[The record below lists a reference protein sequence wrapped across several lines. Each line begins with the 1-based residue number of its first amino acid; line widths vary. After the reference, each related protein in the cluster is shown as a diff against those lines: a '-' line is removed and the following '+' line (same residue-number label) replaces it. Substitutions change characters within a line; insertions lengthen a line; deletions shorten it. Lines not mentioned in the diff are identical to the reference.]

1 MFLFYKDWY
10 INCVDL
16 NIIFYT
22 LYIILGTITMVKRI
36 KSASIL
42 VIDDDYG
49 VRESLK
55 MILMDKYYISTASHV
70 DEAINSLKV
79 IEPEL
84 IFLDIKMPKISGLE
98 FLRQMHSK
106 NSAIPIIMIT
116 AFPSSQTAIT
126 AFRSGAFDYII
137 KPFDPSEI
145 QTVVERALQH
155 RVESMEKDKLV
166 YDLRSTVHKNFF
178 STTESL
184 LLTIDAKDSY
194 TAGHSKRVS
203 LLFGL
208 IAKELGMS
216 EERIVK
222 LRYGA
227 FLHDIGKIGVR
238 DDILKKAGYLTEEE
252 FFLIKQH
259 PEIGYNILEPINFLK
274 EGLPIVRYHHEWY
287 NGEGYPHGLGGG
299 EIPQEVAIFSVI
311 DAYDALTTD
320 RHYRKKYSNG
330 TAFKI
335 ITEGI
340 GTQFMPALTEK
351 VLSIIKKCCE
361 TWHPGGSN

>member
-1 MFLFYKDWY
+1 
-10 INCVDL
+10 
-16 NIIFYT
+16 
-22 LYIILGTITMVKRI
+22 MVQRI

-42 VIDDDYG
+42 VVDDDLG

-55 MILMDKYYISTASHV
+55 MILMDKYYVSTASNIE
-70 DEAINSLKV
+70 EAINSLKV

-84 IFLDIKMPKISGLE
+84 IFLDIKISKENGLD
-98 FLRQMHSK
+98 FLKQIHSDK
-106 NSAIPIIMIT
+106 SNIPVVMIT
-116 AFPSSQTAIT
+116 AYPSSQTAIT

-137 KPFDPSEI
+137 KPFEPSEI
-145 QTVVERALQH
+145 HTTVERALQH
-155 RVESMEKDKLV
+155 RTESYEKDKLM
-166 YDLRSTVHKNFF
+166 YNLRMAVHKNFF

-184 LLTIDAKDSY
+184 LLAIDAKDSY

-208 IAKELGMS
+208 IMKELGMS
-216 EERIVK
+216 EELIVK

-238 DDILKKAGYLTEEE
+238 DDILTKTGCLSEEE
-252 FFLIKQH
+252 LFLMKQH
-259 PEIGYNILEPINFLK
+259 PEMGYYILEPINFLK
-274 EGLPIVRYHHEWY
+274 ESLPIVRSHHEWY
-287 NGEGYPHGLGGG
+287 NGKGYPDGLKGA
-299 EIPQEVAIFSVI
+299 EIPHEVSVFSVI

-320 RHYRKKYSNG
+320 RHYRKKYFNE

-361 TWHPGGSN
+361 TWHPGGLN

>member
-1 MFLFYKDWY
+1 
-10 INCVDL
+10 
-16 NIIFYT
+16 
-22 LYIILGTITMVKRI
+22 MVQRI

-42 VIDDDYG
+42 VVDDDLG

-55 MILMDKYYISTASHV
+55 MILMDKYYVSTASNIE
-70 DEAINSLKV
+70 EAINSLKV

-84 IFLDIKMPKISGLE
+84 IFLDIKISKENGLD
-98 FLRQMHSK
+98 FLKQIHSDK
-106 NSAIPIIMIT
+106 SNIPVVMIT

-137 KPFDPSEI
+137 KPFEPSEI
-145 QTVVERALQH
+145 HTTVERALQH
-155 RVESMEKDKLV
+155 RTESYEKDKLM
-166 YDLRSTVHKNFF
+166 YNLRMAVHKNFF

-184 LLTIDAKDSY
+184 LLAIDAKDSY

-208 IAKELGMS
+208 IMKELGMS
-216 EERIVK
+216 EALLVK

-238 DDILKKAGYLTEEE
+238 DDILTKTDDLTEEE
-252 FFLIKQH
+252 FFLMKQH

-287 NGEGYPHGLGGG
+287 NGKGYPHGLGEE

-311 DAYDALTTD
+311 DAYEALTTD
-320 RHYRKKYSNG
+320 RYYRKKYSNQE
-330 TAFKI
+330 AFKI

-340 GTQFMPALTEK
+340 GTQFMPILAEK

>member
-1 MFLFYKDWY
+1 
-10 INCVDL
+10 
-16 NIIFYT
+16 
-22 LYIILGTITMVKRI
+22 MVQRI

-42 VIDDDYG
+42 VVDDDLG

-55 MILMDKYYISTASHV
+55 MILKDKYFVSAASSIE
-70 DEAINSLKV
+70 EAKDSLKI

-84 IFLDIKMPKISGLE
+84 IFLDIKISKANGLD
-98 FLRQMHSK
+98 FLKQMHSC
-106 NSAIPIIMIT
+106 NSTIQVIMIT

-137 KPFDPSEI
+137 KPFEPSEI
-145 QTVVERALQH
+145 HTTVERALQH
-155 RVESMEKDKLV
+155 RIESYEKDKLM
-166 YDLRSTVHKNFF
+166 YNLRMAIHKNFF

-184 LLTIDAKDSY
+184 LLAIDAKDSY

-208 IAKELGMS
+208 ITKELGMS
-216 EERIVK
+216 EARIVK

-238 DDILKKAGYLTEEE
+238 DDILTKTGDLTEEE
-252 FFLIKQH
+252 LFLMKQH
-259 PEIGYNILEPINFLK
+259 PEMGYNILEPINFLK
-274 EGLPIVRYHHEWY
+274 ESLPIVRSHHEWY
-287 NGEGYPHGLGGG
+287 NGEGYPDGLKGA
-299 EIPQEVAIFSVI
+299 EIPEEVAIFSII

>member
-1 MFLFYKDWY
+1 
-10 INCVDL
+10 
-16 NIIFYT
+16 
-22 LYIILGTITMVKRI
+22 MVQRI

-42 VIDDDYG
+42 VVDDDLG

-55 MILMDKYYISTASHV
+55 MILMDKYYVSTASNI

-79 IEPEL
+79 IDPEL
-84 IFLDIKMPKISGLE
+84 IFLDIKISKENGLD
-98 FLRQMHSK
+98 FLKQIHSDK
-106 NSAIPIIMIT
+106 SNIPVVMIT

-137 KPFDPSEI
+137 KPFEPSEI
-145 QTVVERALQH
+145 YTTVERALQH
-155 RVESMEKDKLV
+155 RIESSEKDKLV
-166 YDLRSTVHKNFF
+166 YNLRSAVHKNFF

-184 LLTIDAKDSY
+184 LLAIDAKDSY
-194 TAGHSKRVS
+194 TAGHSKRVF

-208 IAKELGMS
+208 IMKELDMS
-216 EERIVK
+216 EALIVK

-238 DDILKKAGYLTEEE
+238 DDILTKTDDLTEEE
-252 FFLIKQH
+252 FFLMKQH

-274 EGLPIVRYHHEWY
+274 EALPIVRYHHEWY
-287 NGEGYPHGLGGG
+287 NGKGYPHGLRGE

-320 RHYRKKYSNG
+320 RYYRKKYSNQE
-330 TAFKI
+330 AFKI

-340 GTQFMPALTEK
+340 GTQFMPTLAEK

-361 TWHPGGSN
+361 TWHLGGSN

>member
-1 MFLFYKDWY
+1 
-10 INCVDL
+10 
-16 NIIFYT
+16 
-22 LYIILGTITMVKRI
+22 MVQKI
-36 KSASIL
+36 KSARIL
-42 VIDDDYG
+42 VIDDDLG

-55 MILMDKYYISTASHV
+55 MILMDKYYVSTASHV
-70 DEAINSLKV
+70 DEAINSLKIV
-79 IEPEL
+79 EPEM
-84 IFLDIKMPKISGLE
+84 IFLDIKMPKISGMD
-98 FLRQMHSK
+98 FLRQMHSE
-106 NSAIPIIMIT
+106 NSTIPIIMIT

-145 QTVVERALQH
+145 HTVVERALQH

-166 YDLRSTVHKNFF
+166 YNLRSTVHKNFF

-184 LLTIDAKDSY
+184 LLAIDAKDSY

-208 IAKELGMS
+208 IAKELGMV
-216 EERIVK
+216 EVQIVK
-222 LRYGA
+222 LRHGA

-238 DDILKKAGYLTEEE
+238 DDILTKTGNLTEEE
-252 FFLIKQH
+252 FFLMKRH

-274 EGLPIVRYHHEWY
+274 EGLPIVHNHHEWY
-287 NGEGYPHGLGGG
+287 NGKGYPDGLKGV
-299 EIPQEVAIFSVI
+299 EIPQEVAIFSII

-320 RHYRKKYSNG
+320 RHYRKKYSNQE
-330 TAFKI
+330 AFKI

-340 GTQFMPALTEK
+340 GTQFTPTLTEK
-351 VLSIIKKCCE
+351 VLSIIKNAMK
-361 TWHPGGSN
+361 PGS

>member
-1 MFLFYKDWY
+1 
-10 INCVDL
+10 
-16 NIIFYT
+16 
-22 LYIILGTITMVKRI
+22 MVQRI

-42 VIDDDYG
+42 VVDDDLG

-55 MILMDKYYISTASHV
+55 MILMDKYYVSTASHV
-70 DEAINSLKV
+70 DEAINSLKI
-79 IEPEL
+79 IEPEM
-84 IFLDIKMPKISGLE
+84 IFLDIKMPKISGMD

-106 NSAIPIIMIT
+106 NSTIPIIMIT
-116 AFPSSQTAIT
+116 AFPSSQTEIT

-137 KPFDPSEI
+137 KPFEPSEI
-145 QTVVERALQH
+145 HTVVERALQH

-166 YDLRSTVHKNFF
+166 YNLRSTVHKNFF

-184 LLTIDAKDSY
+184 LLAIDAKDSY

-208 IAKELGMS
+208 ITKELGIS
-216 EERIVK
+216 ETRIVK

-238 DDILKKAGYLTEEE
+238 DDILTKTGNLTEEE
-252 FFLIKQH
+252 FFLMKRH

-274 EGLPIVRYHHEWY
+274 ESLPIVRNHHEWY
-287 NGEGYPHGLGGG
+287 NGEGYPDGLKGV
-299 EIPQEVAIFSVI
+299 EIPQEVAILSIV

-320 RHYRKKYSNG
+320 RHYHKKYSNG

-351 VLSIIKKCCE
+351 VLSIIKKC
-361 TWHPGGSN
+361 NL

>member
-1 MFLFYKDWY
+1 
-10 INCVDL
+10 
-16 NIIFYT
+16 
-22 LYIILGTITMVKRI
+22 MVQRI

-42 VIDDDYG
+42 VVDDDLG

-55 MILMDKYYISTASHV
+55 MILMDKYYVSTASNIE
-70 DEAINSLKV
+70 EAINSLKV

-84 IFLDIKMPKISGLE
+84 IFLDIKISKENGLD
-98 FLRQMHSK
+98 FLKQIHSDK
-106 NSAIPIIMIT
+106 SNIPVVMIT

-137 KPFDPSEI
+137 KPFEPSEI
-145 QTVVERALQH
+145 HTTVERALQH
-155 RVESMEKDKLV
+155 RIESYEKDKLM
-166 YDLRSTVHKNFF
+166 YNLRMAIHKNFF

-184 LLTIDAKDSY
+184 LLAIDAKDSY

-208 IAKELGMS
+208 ITKELGMS
-216 EERIVK
+216 EARIVK

-238 DDILKKAGYLTEEE
+238 DDILTKTGDLTEEE
-252 FFLIKQH
+252 LFLMKQH
-259 PEIGYNILEPINFLK
+259 PEMGYNILEPINFLK
-274 EGLPIVRYHHEWY
+274 ESLPIVRSHHEWY
-287 NGEGYPHGLGGG
+287 NGEGYPDGLKGA
-299 EIPQEVAIFSVI
+299 EIPEEVAIFSII

>member
-1 MFLFYKDWY
+1 
-10 INCVDL
+10 
-16 NIIFYT
+16 
-22 LYIILGTITMVKRI
+22 MVQRI

-42 VIDDDYG
+42 VVDDDLG

-55 MILMDKYYISTASHV
+55 MILMDKYYVSTASHV
-70 DEAINSLKV
+70 DEAINSLKI
-79 IEPEL
+79 IEPEM
-84 IFLDIKMPKISGLE
+84 IFLDIKMPKISGMD
-98 FLRQMHSK
+98 FLMEMHLK
-106 NSAIPIIMIT
+106 NSTIPIIMIT

-145 QTVVERALQH
+145 HTVVERALQH

-166 YDLRSTVHKNFF
+166 SNTRSTVHKNFF

-184 LLTIDAKDSY
+184 LLAIDAKDSY

-208 IAKELGMS
+208 IAKELGMV
-216 EERIVK
+216 EVQIVK
-222 LRYGA
+222 LRHGA

-238 DDILKKAGYLTEEE
+238 DDILTKAGYLTEEE
-252 FFLIKQH
+252 FFLMKRH

-274 EGLPIVRYHHEWY
+274 EGLPIVHNHHEWY
-287 NGEGYPHGLGGG
+287 NGKGYPDGLKGV
-299 EIPQEVAIFSVI
+299 EIPQEVAIFSII

-320 RHYRKKYSNG
+320 RHYHEKYSNE

-340 GTQFMPALTEK
+340 GTQFTPILTEK
-351 VLSIIKKCCE
+351 VLPIIKKCCE
-361 TWHPGGSN
+361 TGQLVENN

>member
-1 MFLFYKDWY
+1 
-10 INCVDL
+10 
-16 NIIFYT
+16 
-22 LYIILGTITMVKRI
+22 MVQRI
-36 KSASIL
+36 KSTSIL
-42 VIDDDYG
+42 VVDDDLG

-55 MILMDKYYISTASHV
+55 MILMDKYYVSTASHV
-70 DEAINSLKV
+70 DEAINSLKI
-79 IEPEL
+79 IEPEM
-84 IFLDIKMPKISGLE
+84 IFLDIKMPKISGID

-106 NSAIPIIMIT
+106 NSTIPIIMIT
-116 AFPSSQTAIT
+116 AFPSSQTEIT

-137 KPFDPSEI
+137 KPFEPSEI
-145 QTVVERALQH
+145 HTVVERALQH
-155 RVESMEKDKLV
+155 RVELMEKDKLV
-166 YDLRSTVHKNFF
+166 YNLRSTVHKNFF

-184 LLTIDAKDSY
+184 LLAIDAKDSY

-216 EERIVK
+216 ETRIVK

-238 DDILKKAGYLTEEE
+238 DDILTKTGNLTEEE
-252 FFLIKQH
+252 FFLMKRH

-274 EGLPIVRYHHEWY
+274 ESLPIVRNHHEWY
-287 NGEGYPHGLGGG
+287 NGEGYPDGLKGA
-299 EIPQEVAIFSVI
+299 EIPHEVAVFSVI

-320 RHYRKKYSNG
+320 RPYRKKYSNE

-340 GTQFMPALTEK
+340 GTQFTPILTEK
-351 VLSIIKKCCE
+351 VLLIIGKCYE
-361 TWHPGGSN
+361 TWKLVVNN

>member
-1 MFLFYKDWY
+1 
-10 INCVDL
+10 
-16 NIIFYT
+16 
-22 LYIILGTITMVKRI
+22 MVQRI

-42 VIDDDYG
+42 VVDDDLG

-55 MILMDKYYISTASHV
+55 MILMDKYYVSTASNI

-84 IFLDIKMPKISGLE
+84 IFLDIKISKENGLD
-98 FLRQMHSK
+98 FLKQIHSDK
-106 NSAIPIIMIT
+106 SNIPVVMIT

-137 KPFDPSEI
+137 KPFEPSEI
-145 QTVVERALQH
+145 HTTVERALQH
-155 RVESMEKDKLV
+155 RTESYEKDKLM
-166 YDLRSTVHKNFF
+166 YNLRMAVHKNFF

-184 LLTIDAKDSY
+184 LLAIDAKDSY

-208 IAKELGMS
+208 IMKELDMS
-216 EERIVK
+216 EALIVK

-238 DDILKKAGYLTEEE
+238 DDILTKTGCLSEEE
-252 FFLIKQH
+252 LFLMKQH

-287 NGEGYPHGLGGG
+287 NGKGYPHGLAGA

-320 RHYRKKYSNG
+320 RYYRKKYSNQE
-330 TAFKI
+330 AFKI

-340 GTQFMPALTEK
+340 GTQFMPTVAEK

-361 TWHPGGSN
+361 TWHLGGSN

>member
-1 MFLFYKDWY
+1 
-10 INCVDL
+10 
-16 NIIFYT
+16 
-22 LYIILGTITMVKRI
+22 MVQRI

-42 VIDDDYG
+42 VVDDDLG

-55 MILMDKYYISTASHV
+55 MILMDKYYVSTASTIK
-70 DEAINSLKV
+70 EASDSLKI

-84 IFLDIKMPKISGLE
+84 IFLDIKISRTNGLD
-98 FLRQMHSK
+98 FLKQMHAR
-106 NSAIPIIMIT
+106 NSTIPIVMIT

-137 KPFDPSEI
+137 KPFEPSEI
-145 QTVVERALQH
+145 HTTVERALQH
-155 RVESMEKDKLV
+155 RIESSEKDKLM
-166 YDLRSTVHKNFF
+166 YNLRMAVHKNFF

-184 LLTIDAKDSY
+184 LLAIDAKDSY

-208 IAKELGMS
+208 VTKELGMS
-216 EERIVK
+216 EEQIVK

-238 DDILKKAGYLTEEE
+238 DDILAKSACLTEEE
-252 FFLIKQH
+252 FFLMKQH

-274 EGLPIVRYHHEWY
+274 QSLPIVRYHHEWY
-287 NGEGYPHGLGGG
+287 NGEGYPNGLKGA
-299 EIPQEVAIFSVI
+299 EIPEEVAIFSVI

-320 RHYRKKYSNG
+320 RHYRNKYSSQK
-330 TAFKI
+330 AFKI

-340 GTQFMPALTEK
+340 GTQFIPTLTEK
-351 VLSIIKKCCE
+351 VLSIIKKYYE
-361 TWHPGGSN
+361 TLPLADIN

>member
-1 MFLFYKDWY
+1 
-10 INCVDL
+10 
-16 NIIFYT
+16 
-22 LYIILGTITMVKRI
+22 MVQRI

-42 VIDDDYG
+42 VVDDDLG

-55 MILMDKYYISTASHV
+55 MILMDKYYVSTASNIE
-70 DEAINSLKV
+70 EAINSLKV

-84 IFLDIKMPKISGLE
+84 IFLDIKISKENGLD
-98 FLRQMHSK
+98 FLKQIHSDK
-106 NSAIPIIMIT
+106 SNIPVVMIT
-116 AFPSSQTAIT
+116 AYPSSQTAIT

-137 KPFDPSEI
+137 KPFEPSEI
-145 QTVVERALQH
+145 HTTVERALQH
-155 RVESMEKDKLV
+155 RTESYEKDKLM
-166 YDLRSTVHKNFF
+166 YNLRMAVHKNFF

-184 LLTIDAKDSY
+184 LLAIDAKDSY

-208 IAKELGMS
+208 IMKELGMS
-216 EERIVK
+216 EELIVK

-238 DDILKKAGYLTEEE
+238 DDILTKTGCLSEEE
-252 FFLIKQH
+252 LFLMKQH
-259 PEIGYNILEPINFLK
+259 PEMGYNILEPINFLK
-274 EGLPIVRYHHEWY
+274 ESLPIVRSHHEWY
-287 NGEGYPHGLGGG
+287 NGKGYPDGLKGA
-299 EIPQEVAIFSVI
+299 EIPHEVAVFSVI

-320 RHYRKKYSNG
+320 RHYRKKYSNE

-361 TWHPGGSN
+361 TWHTGGLN

>member
-1 MFLFYKDWY
+1 
-10 INCVDL
+10 
-16 NIIFYT
+16 
-22 LYIILGTITMVKRI
+22 MVQRI

-42 VIDDDYG
+42 VVDDDFG

-55 MILMDKYYISTASHV
+55 MILMDKYYVSTASNIE
-70 DEAINSLKV
+70 EAINSLKV

-84 IFLDIKMPKISGLE
+84 IFLDIKISKENGLD
-98 FLRQMHSK
+98 FLKQIHSDK
-106 NSAIPIIMIT
+106 SNIPVVMIT

-137 KPFDPSEI
+137 KPFEPSEI
-145 QTVVERALQH
+145 HTTVERALQH
-155 RVESMEKDKLV
+155 RIESYEKDKLM
-166 YDLRSTVHKNFF
+166 YNLRMAVHKNFF

-184 LLTIDAKDSY
+184 LLAIDAKDSY

-208 IAKELGMS
+208 IMKELGMS
-216 EERIVK
+216 EALIVK

-238 DDILKKAGYLTEEE
+238 DDILTKTGCLSEEE
-252 FFLIKQH
+252 LFLMKQH
-259 PEIGYNILEPINFLK
+259 PEMGYNILEPINFLK
-274 EGLPIVRYHHEWY
+274 ESLPIVRSHHEWY
-287 NGEGYPHGLGGG
+287 NGKGYPDGLKGA
-299 EIPQEVAIFSVI
+299 EIPHEVSIFSVI

-320 RHYRKKYSNG
+320 RHYRKKYSNE

-361 TWHPGGSN
+361 TWHPGGLN

>member
-1 MFLFYKDWY
+1 
-10 INCVDL
+10 
-16 NIIFYT
+16 
-22 LYIILGTITMVKRI
+22 MVQRI

-42 VIDDDYG
+42 VDDDDLG

-55 MILMDKYYISTASHV
+55 MILMDKYYVSTASNIE
-70 DEAINSLKV
+70 EAINSLKV

-84 IFLDIKMPKISGLE
+84 IFLDIKISKENGLD
-98 FLRQMHSK
+98 FLKQIHSDK
-106 NSAIPIIMIT
+106 SNIPVVMIT
-116 AFPSSQTAIT
+116 AYPSSQTAIT

-137 KPFDPSEI
+137 KPFEPSEI
-145 QTVVERALQH
+145 HTTVERALQH
-155 RVESMEKDKLV
+155 RTESYEKDKLM
-166 YDLRSTVHKNFF
+166 YNLRMAVHKNFF

-184 LLTIDAKDSY
+184 LLAIDAKDSY

-203 LLFGL
+203 LLFAL
-208 IAKELGMS
+208 IMKELGMS
-216 EERIVK
+216 EALIVK

-238 DDILKKAGYLTEEE
+238 DDILTKTGCLSEEE
-252 FFLIKQH
+252 LFLMKQH
-259 PEIGYNILEPINFLK
+259 PEMGYYILEPINFLK

-287 NGEGYPHGLGGG
+287 DGKGYPHGLAGE

-320 RHYRKKYSNG
+320 RYYRKKYSNQE
-330 TAFKI
+330 AFKI

-340 GTQFMPALTEK
+340 GTQFMPTLAEK

-361 TWHPGGSN
+361 TWHLGGSN

>member
-1 MFLFYKDWY
+1 
-10 INCVDL
+10 
-16 NIIFYT
+16 
-22 LYIILGTITMVKRI
+22 MVQRI
-36 KSASIL
+36 KSSIL
-42 VIDDDYG
+42 VVDDDLG

-55 MILMDKYYISTASHV
+55 MILMDKYYVSAASNI
-70 DEAINSLKV
+70 DEAIDSLKI
-79 IEPEL
+79 IEPAL
-84 IFLDIKMPKISGLE
+84 IFLDIKMPKISGMD

-106 NSAIPIIMIT
+106 KSTIPIIMIT

-137 KPFDPSEI
+137 KPFEPSEI
-145 QTVVERALQH
+145 HTTVERALQH
-155 RVESMEKDKLV
+155 RIESYEKDKLM
-166 YDLRSTVHKNFF
+166 YNLRMAVHKNFF

-184 LLTIDAKDSY
+184 LLAIDAKDSY

-208 IAKELGMS
+208 ITKELGIS
-216 EERIVK
+216 ETRIVK

-238 DDILKKAGYLTEEE
+238 DDILTKTGDLTEGE
-252 FFLIKQH
+252 FLLMKRH
-259 PEIGYNILEPINFLK
+259 PEMGYNILEPINFLK
-274 EGLPIVRYHHEWY
+274 ESLPIVRNHHEWY
-287 NGEGYPHGLGGG
+287 NGEGYPDGLKGA
-299 EIPQEVAIFSVI
+299 EIPHEVAVFSVI

-320 RHYRKKYSNG
+320 RHYRKKYSNE

-340 GTQFMPALTEK
+340 GTQFMPILTEK

-361 TWHPGGSN
+361 TWQLGGSN

>member
-1 MFLFYKDWY
+1 
-10 INCVDL
+10 
-16 NIIFYT
+16 
-22 LYIILGTITMVKRI
+22 MVQRI

-42 VIDDDYG
+42 VVDDDLG

-55 MILMDKYYISTASHV
+55 MILMDKYYVSTASHV
-70 DEAINSLKV
+70 DEAINSLKI
-79 IEPEL
+79 IEPEM
-84 IFLDIKMPKISGLE
+84 IFLDIKMPKISGMD
-98 FLRQMHSK
+98 FLREMHLK
-106 NSAIPIIMIT
+106 NSTIPIIMIT

-145 QTVVERALQH
+145 HTVVERALQH

-166 YDLRSTVHKNFF
+166 YNLRSTVHKNFF

-184 LLTIDAKDSY
+184 LLAIDAKDSY

-216 EERIVK
+216 EVQIVK
-222 LRYGA
+222 LRHGA

-238 DDILKKAGYLTEEE
+238 DDILTKTGNLTEEE
-252 FFLIKQH
+252 FFLMKRH

-274 EGLPIVRYHHEWY
+274 ESLPIVRNHHEWY
-287 NGEGYPHGLGGG
+287 NGEGYPDGLKGV
-299 EIPQEVAIFSVI
+299 EIPQEVAIFSII

-320 RHYRKKYSNG
+320 RHYHEKYSNE

-351 VLSIIKKCCE
+351 VLSIIKKRYE
-361 TWHPGGSN
+361 TWRLGIDNK

>member
-1 MFLFYKDWY
+1 
-10 INCVDL
+10 
-16 NIIFYT
+16 
-22 LYIILGTITMVKRI
+22 MVQRI
-36 KSASIL
+36 KSANIL
-42 VIDDDYG
+42 VIDDDMG

-55 MILMDKYYISTASHV
+55 MILMDKYYVSTASHV
-70 DEAINSLKV
+70 DEAINSLKI
-79 IEPEL
+79 IEPEM
-84 IFLDIKMPKISGLE
+84 IFLDIKMPKISGID

-106 NSAIPIIMIT
+106 NSTIPIIMIT
-116 AFPSSQTAIT
+116 AFPSSQTEIT

-137 KPFDPSEI
+137 KPFEPSEI
-145 QTVVERALQH
+145 HTVVERALQH

-166 YDLRSTVHKNFF
+166 YNLRMAVHNNFF
-178 STTESL
+178 STTDSL
-184 LLTIDAKDSY
+184 LLAIDAKDSY

-208 IAKELGMS
+208 ITKELGIS
-216 EERIVK
+216 ETRIVK

-238 DDILKKAGYLTEEE
+238 DDILTKTGNLTEEE
-252 FFLIKQH
+252 FFLMKRH

-274 EGLPIVRYHHEWY
+274 ESLPIVRNHHEWY
-287 NGEGYPHGLGGG
+287 NGEGYPDGLKGV
-299 EIPQEVAIFSVI
+299 EIPQEVAILSIV

-320 RHYRKKYSNG
+320 RHYHKKYSNG

-351 VLSIIKKCCE
+351 VLSIIKKC
-361 TWHPGGSN
+361 NL

>member
-1 MFLFYKDWY
+1 
-10 INCVDL
+10 
-16 NIIFYT
+16 
-22 LYIILGTITMVKRI
+22 MVQRI

-42 VIDDDYG
+42 VVDDDLG

-55 MILMDKYYISTASHV
+55 MILMDKYYVSTASHV
-70 DEAINSLKV
+70 DEAINSLKT
-79 IEPEL
+79 IEPEM
-84 IFLDIKMPKISGLE
+84 IFLDIKMPKISGMD
-98 FLRQMHSK
+98 FLMQMHSK
-106 NSAIPIIMIT
+106 NSTIPIIMIT

-137 KPFDPSEI
+137 KPFDPSDI
-145 QTVVERALQH
+145 YTVAERALQH

-166 YDLRSTVHKNFF
+166 YNLRMAVHKNFF
-178 STTESL
+178 STTESFL
-184 LLTIDAKDSY
+184 LAIDAKDSY

-208 IAKELGMS
+208 IAKELGMGES
-216 EERIVK
+216 QIVK

-238 DDILKKAGYLTEEE
+238 DDILTKTGNLTEAE
-252 FFLIKQH
+252 FLLMKRH
-259 PEIGYNILEPINFLK
+259 PEMGYNILAPINFLK
-274 EGLPIVRYHHEWY
+274 ESLPIVRSHHEWY
-287 NGEGYPHGLGGG
+287 NGEGYPDGLKGA
-299 EIPQEVAIFSVI
+299 EIPHEVAVFSVI

-320 RHYRKKYSNG
+320 RHYRKKYSNE

-340 GTQFMPALTEK
+340 GTQFMPILTEK

-361 TWHPGGSN
+361 TWQLGGSN

>member
-1 MFLFYKDWY
+1 
-10 INCVDL
+10 
-16 NIIFYT
+16 
-22 LYIILGTITMVKRI
+22 MVQRI

-42 VIDDDYG
+42 VVDDDLG

-55 MILMDKYYISTASHV
+55 MILMDKYYVSTASNIE
-70 DEAINSLKV
+70 EAINSLKV

-84 IFLDIKMPKISGLE
+84 IFLDIKISKENGLD
-98 FLRQMHSK
+98 FLKQIHSDK
-106 NSAIPIIMIT
+106 SNIPVVMIT
-116 AFPSSQTAIT
+116 AYPSSQTAIT

-137 KPFDPSEI
+137 KPFEPSEI
-145 QTVVERALQH
+145 HTTVERALQH
-155 RVESMEKDKLV
+155 RIESYEKDKLM
-166 YDLRSTVHKNFF
+166 YNLRMAVHKNFF

-184 LLTIDAKDSY
+184 LLAIDAKDSY

-208 IAKELGMS
+208 IMKELGMS
-216 EERIVK
+216 EELIVK

-238 DDILKKAGYLTEEE
+238 DDILTKTGCLSEEE
-252 FFLIKQH
+252 LFLMKQH
-259 PEIGYNILEPINFLK
+259 PEMGYYILEPINFLK
-274 EGLPIVRYHHEWY
+274 ESLPIVRSHHEWY
-287 NGEGYPHGLGGG
+287 NGKGYPDGLKGA
-299 EIPQEVAIFSVI
+299 EIPHEVSVFSVI

-320 RHYRKKYSNG
+320 RHYRKKYFNE
-330 TAFKI
+330 TAFEI

-361 TWHPGGSN
+361 TWHPGGLN

>member
-1 MFLFYKDWY
+1 
-10 INCVDL
+10 
-16 NIIFYT
+16 
-22 LYIILGTITMVKRI
+22 MVQRI

-42 VIDDDYG
+42 VVDDDLG

-55 MILMDKYYISTASHV
+55 MILMDKYYVSTASNI
-70 DEAINSLKV
+70 DEAIDSLKI

-84 IFLDIKMPKISGLE
+84 IFLDIKISKENGLD
-98 FLRQMHSK
+98 FLKQIHSDK
-106 NSAIPIIMIT
+106 SNIPVVMIT

-137 KPFDPSEI
+137 KPFEPSEI
-145 QTVVERALQH
+145 YTTVERALQH
-155 RVESMEKDKLV
+155 RIESYEKDKLV
-166 YDLRSTVHKNFF
+166 YNLRSAVHKNFF

-184 LLTIDAKDSY
+184 LLAIDAKDSY

-208 IAKELGMS
+208 IMKELGMN
-216 EERIVK
+216 EAQIAK

-238 DDILKKAGYLTEEE
+238 DDILTKTDDLTEEE
-252 FFLIKQH
+252 FFLMKQH

-274 EGLPIVRYHHEWY
+274 EALPIVRYHHEWY
-287 NGEGYPHGLGGG
+287 NGKGYPHGLVG
-299 EIPQEVAIFSVI
+299 EAIPQEVAIFSVI

-320 RHYRKKYSNG
+320 RYYRKKYSNQE
-330 TAFKI
+330 AFKI

-340 GTQFMPALTEK
+340 GTQFMPILAEK

-361 TWHPGGSN
+361 IWHLGGSN

>member
-1 MFLFYKDWY
+1 
-10 INCVDL
+10 
-16 NIIFYT
+16 
-22 LYIILGTITMVKRI
+22 MVQRI

-42 VIDDDYG
+42 VVDDDLG

-55 MILMDKYYISTASHV
+55 MILMDKYYVSTASNIE
-70 DEAINSLKV
+70 EAINSLKV

-84 IFLDIKMPKISGLE
+84 IFLDIKISKENGLD
-98 FLRQMHSK
+98 FLKQIHSDK
-106 NSAIPIIMIT
+106 SNIPVVMIT
-116 AFPSSQTAIT
+116 AYPSSQTAIT

-137 KPFDPSEI
+137 KPFEPSEI
-145 QTVVERALQH
+145 HTTVERALQH
-155 RVESMEKDKLV
+155 RTESYEKDKLM
-166 YDLRSTVHKNFF
+166 YNLRMAVHKNFF

-184 LLTIDAKDSY
+184 LLAIDAKDSY

-208 IAKELGMS
+208 IMKELGMS
-216 EERIVK
+216 EELIVK

-238 DDILKKAGYLTEEE
+238 DDILTKTGCLSEEE
-252 FFLIKQH
+252 LFLMKQH
-259 PEIGYNILEPINFLK
+259 PEMGYYILEPINFLK
-274 EGLPIVRYHHEWY
+274 ESLPIVRSHHEWY
-287 NGEGYPHGLGGG
+287 NGKGYPDGLKGT
-299 EIPQEVAIFSVI
+299 EIPHEVSVFSVI

-320 RHYRKKYSNG
+320 RHYRKKYFNA
-330 TAFKI
+330 TAFEI

-361 TWHPGGSN
+361 TWHPGGLN

>member
-1 MFLFYKDWY
+1 
-10 INCVDL
+10 
-16 NIIFYT
+16 
-22 LYIILGTITMVKRI
+22 MVQRI

-42 VIDDDYG
+42 VVDDDLG

-55 MILMDKYYISTASHV
+55 MILMDKYYVSTASNIE
-70 DEAINSLKV
+70 EAINSLKV

-84 IFLDIKMPKISGLE
+84 IFLDIKISKENGLD
-98 FLRQMHSK
+98 FLKQIHSDK
-106 NSAIPIIMIT
+106 SNIPVVMIT

-137 KPFDPSEI
+137 KPFEPSEI
-145 QTVVERALQH
+145 HTTVERALQH
-155 RVESMEKDKLV
+155 RTESYEKDKLM
-166 YDLRSTVHKNFF
+166 YNLRMAVHKNFF

-184 LLTIDAKDSY
+184 LLAIDAKDSY

-208 IAKELGMS
+208 IMKELGMS
-216 EERIVK
+216 EELIVK

-238 DDILKKAGYLTEEE
+238 DDILTKTDSLSEEE
-252 FFLIKQH
+252 LFLMKQH
-259 PEIGYNILEPINFLK
+259 PEMGYYILEPINFLK
-274 EGLPIVRYHHEWY
+274 ESLPIVRSHHEWY
-287 NGEGYPHGLGGG
+287 NGKGYPDGLKGA
-299 EIPQEVAIFSVI
+299 EIPYEVSVFSVI
-311 DAYDALTTD
+311 DAFDALTTD
-320 RHYRKKYSNG
+320 RHYRKKYFNE

-351 VLSIIKKCCE
+351 VISIIKKCCE

>member
-1 MFLFYKDWY
+1 
-10 INCVDL
+10 
-16 NIIFYT
+16 
-22 LYIILGTITMVKRI
+22 MVQRI

-42 VIDDDYG
+42 VVDDDLG

-55 MILMDKYYISTASHV
+55 MILMDKYYVSTASNIE
-70 DEAINSLKV
+70 EAINSLKV

-84 IFLDIKMPKISGLE
+84 IFLDIKISKENGLD
-98 FLRQMHSK
+98 FLKQIHSDK
-106 NSAIPIIMIT
+106 SNIPVVMIT

-137 KPFDPSEI
+137 KPFEPSEI
-145 QTVVERALQH
+145 HTTVERALQH
-155 RVESMEKDKLV
+155 RTESYEKDKLM
-166 YDLRSTVHKNFF
+166 YNLRMAVHKNFF

-184 LLTIDAKDSY
+184 LLAIDAKDSY

-208 IAKELGMS
+208 IMKELGMS
-216 EERIVK
+216 EALLVK

-238 DDILKKAGYLTEEE
+238 DDILTKTDDLTEEE
-252 FFLIKQH
+252 FFLMKQH

-287 NGEGYPHGLGGG
+287 NGKGYPHGLGEE

-320 RHYRKKYSNG
+320 RHYHKKYSNE

-340 GTQFMPALTEK
+340 GTQFTPILTEK
-351 VLSIIKKCCE
+351 VLQIIEKCYE
-361 TWHPGGSN
+361 TWHQGGSN